1 MSPCTRRAVLGAVLA
16 APSFSP
22 SRLRAQGRY
31 PEKPLRVF
39 VPWTPG
45 GATDIQ
51 MRTVCEI
58 ASRHL
63 GQPIV
68 VENRPGASGTL
79 GPQALRDAKP
89 DGYTLSQMP
98 NSTFRMPALMR
109 AAGMAPPFDPLAEFA
124 WIIRMVGYMGGVVVR
139 PDAPWRTMPE
149 LIDHARAHPG
159 KVFYGT
165 PGANTTDIVL
175 RRVARQAGIDWTA
188 VAFRG
193 AAPNLQATL
202 GRQIDF
208 SAETSAWADMAL
220 EGRIRPLAVW
230 TSQRAAR
237 FPGVPTLRELGYD
250 YVAESS
256 YGIAAPRGTPT
267 EVVLAIHD
275 AFKLAVHDPQHLA
288 VLARFD
294 MPVRYLDPEGYA
306 DDSRLVNAQEIETVR
321 ELGLRLGG

>member
-1 MSPCTRRAVLGAVLA
+1 MFRSTRRAVLGAVLA
-16 APSFSP
+16 APSLAF
-22 SRLRAQGRY
+22 AQARF
-31 PEKPLRVF
+31 PDKPLRVF

-63 GQPIV
+63 GQPVV

-79 GPQALRDAKP
+79 GPQAMRDARP

-109 AAGMAPPFDPLAEFA
+109 AAGMAPPFDPLADFA

-139 PDAPWRTMPE
+139 PDAPWRSMPE
-149 LIDHARAHPG
+149 LLDHARAHPG

-175 RRVARQAGIDWTA
+175 RRVARQADIDWTA

-230 TSQRAAR
+230 TSQRAPR
-237 FPGVPTLRELGYD
+237 FPEVPTLRELGYD

-267 EVVLAIHD
+267 EVILAIHD
-275 AFKLAVHDPQHLA
+275 AFRLAINDPLHLA

-294 MPVRYLDPEGYA
+294 MPLRYLDPEGYA
-306 DDSRLVNAQEIETVR
+306 DDSRMQNEQEIATVR

>member
-1 MSPCTRRAVLGAVLA
+1 MIPITRRAILGVPLAVPSLA
-16 APSFSP
+16 
-22 SRLRAQGRY
+22 LGQGRF
-31 PEKPLRVF
+31 PDKPLRVF

-63 GQPIV
+63 GQSVI

-79 GPQALRDAKP
+79 GPQAMRDAKP

-98 NSTFRMPALMR
+98 NATFRMPALMR
-109 AAGMAPPFDPLAEFA
+109 AAGMTPPFDPLADFA

-139 PDAPWRTMPE
+139 PDAPWRSMPE
-149 LIDHARAHPG
+149 LIEYARANPG

-193 AAPNLQATL
+193 AAPNLQAML

-220 EGRIRPLAVW
+220 EGRVRPLAVW
-230 TSQRAAR
+230 GSTRASR
-237 FPGVPTLRELGYD
+237 FPDVPTFRELGYD

-267 EVVLAIHD
+267 EVILTIHD

-321 ELGLRLGG
+321 ELELRLGG